1 MENKNRTRLW
11 LQLMADG
18 AEGVEAGEGIEAPDV
33 LEEAEQEP
41 EAPRPEDLEAEFDA
55 LVKGDGK
62 YKEIFGKRVQKAA
75 LDRNRSLR
83 ATVDRFNTFGPA
95 LEMMA
100 ARYGMSVDDP
110 ALADKIA
117 NDKSL
122 LENLAME
129 NGRSTEVE
137 YELARAKAG
146 QQRAESR
153 MMQVMQQQEVE
164 RWMQQAEDV
173 KAEHPEFD
181 LETEMQNPEF
191 QTLLRNG
198 VTMEGAYL
206 ALHFGEVKSR
216 MAAQAEKK
224 VTDAVAAG
232 ARRPRENGMGSQA
245 GAATKADP
253 GKMSKE
259 EFNDYLRRVERGER
273 ISFST

>member
-1 MENKNRTRLW
+1 MKNENRTLLW
-11 LQLMADG
+11 LQLMAESAGG
-18 AEGVEAGEGIEAPDV
+18 AETGAGAEAPEVPED
-33 LEEAEQEP
+33 AQQEP
-41 EAPRPEDLEAEFDA
+41 EAPKPENLEAEFDA

-122 LENLAME
+122 LD
-129 NGRSTEVE
+129 TI
-137 YELARAKAG
+137 
-146 QQRAESR
+146 
-153 MMQVMQQQEVE
+153 
-164 RWMQQAEDV
+164 
-173 KAEHPEFD
+173 D
-181 LETEMQNPEF
+181 LEAEMQNPEF

-216 MAAQAEKK
+216 MAAKAEKK

-245 GAATKADP
+245 GAAMKTNPAQ
-253 GKMSKE
+253 MSKE

>member
-1 MENKNRTRLW
+1 MEELKLK
-11 LQLMADG
+11 LQLMAEDG
-18 AEGVEAGEGIEAPDV
+18 DAAPAESTQEQQP
-33 LEEAEQEP
+33 EEAEQEQP
-41 EAPRPEDLEAEFDA
+41 PEDLEAEFDA

-62 YKEIFGKRVQKAA
+62 FREVFGKRVKKASYE
-75 LDRNRSLR
+75 RSKSLR
-83 ATVDRFNTFGPA
+83 ATVDRFNSFTPA
-95 LEMMA
+95 LEVMA

-129 NGRSTEVE
+129 NGRSTDVE

-146 QQRAESR
+146 QQRAENQMR
-153 MMQVMQQQEVE
+153 QVMAQQEVQ
-164 RWMQQAEDV
+164 RWQQQAEEV
-173 KAEHPEFD
+173 KAEHPDFD
-181 LETEMQNPEF
+181 LDTEMQNPQF
-191 QTLLRNG
+191 RSLLRSG
-198 VTMEGAYL
+198 VTMEGAYM

-224 VTDAVAAG
+224 VTDTVAAG

-245 GAATKADP
+245 GAAMTADP
-253 GKMSKE
+253 AKMSKE

-273 ISFST
+273 ISFSK